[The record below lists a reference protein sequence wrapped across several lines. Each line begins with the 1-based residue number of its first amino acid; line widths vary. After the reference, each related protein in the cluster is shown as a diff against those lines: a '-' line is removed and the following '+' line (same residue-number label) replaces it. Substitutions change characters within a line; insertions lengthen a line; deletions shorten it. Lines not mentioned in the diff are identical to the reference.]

1 MDGPIRDKM
10 LDLKIDDVGV
20 TVRQAKA
27 VQFAVWCLSKIN
39 GLKFFD
45 PDVQKISALAQ
56 QHPGSEIDEDTK
68 IDYVET
74 LIKLGVVS
82 LQ

>member
-10 LDLKIDDVGV
+10 LDLKIDATV
-20 TVRQAKA
+20 TVRDAKA
-27 VQFAVWCLSKIN
+27 VQFAVWCLGKIN

-74 LIKLGVVS
+74 LIKLGVVK
-82 LQ
+82 LV